1 MSNQNR
7 VQAGVPSGGE
17 FASATHA
24 EAGIALA
31 ERPILLAPGESED
44 YNELADGEVIETLSV
59 HRSHVDDGSG
69 YMVTAGKTL
78 NFHDIITDKD
88 LSPADGGRD
97 AYLERHG
104 AQIEDFI
111 RDRYDAD
118 LENQDWEEVA
128 VECST
133 SLPDG
138 PLTETGLADAAWN
151 GTKITALHNESDPG
165 TFGSEFLGRLIR
177 EQVANSASVEDRLAA
192 RAAALRMTPVDVS
205 EMVKHRYLK
214 RELSDAG
221 AMAIASQMHDKTRPA
236 LSRLAVRGY
245 ADKDDL
251 YTELNLA
258 WLQNSMSQGKSSA
271 VATKL
276 DMMRNWVRNGPDN
289 D

>member
-7 VQAGVPSGGE
+7 VQAGIPTGGE
-17 FASATHA
+17 FAAATHA

-31 ERPILLAPGESED
+31 ERPILLAPGESENF
-44 YNELADGEVIETLSV
+44 NELADGDVIETLDV
-59 HRSHVDDGSG
+59 RRSHVDDGSG
-69 YMVTAGKTL
+69 YVVSAGKTL

-97 AYLERHG
+97 VYLERHG

-118 LENQDWEEVA
+118 LENQDWEEVT

-138 PLTETGLADAAWN
+138 PLTESIVANAAWD

-165 TFGSEFLGRLIR
+165 TFGSEFVGRLIR
-177 EQVANSASVEDRLAA
+177 EQVAESASVEDRLAA
-192 RAAALRMTPVDVS
+192 RAAAMRMLPADVDAL
-205 EMVKHRYLK
+205 VKDRYLK

-221 AMAIASQMHDKTRPA
+221 ALAIAGQLKDPSRPA
-236 LSRLAVRGY
+236 LSRFAVRGY
-245 ADKDDL
+245 GNKDDL

-258 WLQNSMSQGKSSA
+258 WIENSVSVGTATRRSSS
-271 VATKL
+271 T
-276 DMMRNWVRNGPDN
+276 
-289 D
+289 